1 MVERSEER
9 ERVNDKD
16 PQERVSISVGNKG
29 NNAERYQIGKPQG
42 ETVSQGYWIKNLSSL
57 HERVSLQINRIF
69 MGEDDLPEWMTH
81 GRTVLCQKDP
91 QKGNTVVNY

>member
-42 ETVSQGYWIKNLSSL
+42 ETVSKDIGS
-57 HERVSLQINRIF
+57 
-69 MGEDDLPEWMTH
+69 
-81 GRTVLCQKDP
+81 RTSAVYTNVFHYKSIEYLWEKMIYLN
-91 QKGNTVVNY
+91 G